1 LQKGFAVIFVLIMAI
16 SANYAQD
23 GQQDS
28 STQKLP
34 DSFIPTSDYITP
46 AFPNLPQPLSLL
58 NDTLVIPLGWIK
70 ADFGKRDIEIHI
82 DRDWRY
88 ITLTEFIDDNIFRI
102 PFTAPVDWYFEHM
115 IDINRRIIYTEKVS
129 LGSEELIEES
139 RREGKGITF
148 DLVDMGALGTASLRV
163 RGNINISGKMVFQ
176 DQELVRS
183 SLAESQNTHLEF
195 DQKQNLNVEG
205 SIGDRIT
212 VLMDNDSERDFDW
225 ENNIRISY
233 EGAEDDI
240 IQKIDAG
247 NISLSLPATQ
257 FVTFSGQNKGLF
269 GMKAV
274 SKLGPVDI
282 TTIASIEKTKKEQ
295 QEYKGTSEA
304 QAVRIKD
311 YEYIENQYF
320 FINRMYRDGALNQPT
335 EYMGQSKTIE
345 YIPPFYPLVNGLH
358 RIGRYA
364 VRNFELYRM
373 DNSNDPTTEP
383 GSAFVDINNPSDYDR
398 NNVNF
403 KRLEEGADYSISR
416 DLGFMRLKNR
426 SPDNVIA
433 CHYIIVKLDAN
444 NRNTVVDT
452 VLSIGHGVSESD
464 STLALQMIKPQSLTP
479 NHDLWDLMFKN
490 VYYMG
495 ATNIN
500 QEGFEVKIWNTDFQ
514 PDKNYDPNG
523 IDYITQFGLD
533 SVDASNELKSD
544 NIIDMFNPNIVSFA
558 TGELFFPMYHPFA
571 SDSMVG
577 GNTNPD
583 LKGVLGDGIMYT
595 STIIGEITQDKHWEI
610 EVEYTNPSSTINLG
624 FMIVEGS
631 EQVFTDGVELKRG
644 QDYQIDYFSGTLIL
658 SSDADPNANLKILF
672 DKHELVSF
680 DKKTILGTRAQLDLG
695 EKSFV
700 GATALY
706 YNQSVMNEKVE
717 IGYEPMR
724 NFIWDLNGRYQL
736 EFDGLTRALDRMPI
750 IETEKVSSFSV
761 EGEIA
766 QVLPNPN
773 PINNTATGDP
783 NGVAFIDDFEGSKR
797 TTSIPIQRRY
807 WRESSAPLS
816 AGNSEYLKQKHR
828 TKMVWY
834 NPYVQTRTKDI
845 WPNQST
851 SIRAQNE
858 TTDILKL
865 NYRPRNLQSGLLQDS
880 LWAGITTPLYSGDYD
895 QTQTKF
901 FEIWLWGENGR
912 LTIDLGRIS
921 EDRDGDGKLDTEDIP
936 EAGMNG
942 NTLLDE
948 GEDIGIDGC
957 TDTFEDGWGG
967 CIDTF
972 YVDVVDDPL
981 WANIIYTGSD
991 RNLDD
996 PNNDN
1001 WSYKEGSSNY
1011 DHINGTEGNALDAGR
1026 YPDSESLD
1034 RSTELQRVNKY
1045 YTKSFHLA
1053 DTTYLAGRTK
1063 KSDGT
1068 YTGWKLYR
1076 IPLNHFSRVDSSM
1089 SPEWTEIRHLRL
1101 AVSDTSNVNI
1111 SIAKIELVGN
1121 EWQEL
1126 GIAPD
1131 SSTTYTKENADSIFA
1146 IAVVNTE
1153 DNDDYVPPEG
1163 VKGEYDRLNDIRSK
1177 EQSLVMKFTDLPA
1190 GYSGAAMKSLMKIS
1204 GVNYLTY
1211 DKIKMYIYG
1220 ETPSQW
1226 IGKEETS
1233 VELFLRF
1240 GQGNNYYEFR
1250 QPVYS
1255 GWDETRG
1262 RNSIEIDLN
1271 WLTKLKLQDSASVK
1285 KFNETDIYEIIDS
1298 DRFYTF
1304 TDENGLE
1311 TGKKIE
1317 IKGKP
1322 SLSSIQFFTVGIS
1335 NQANEPITG
1344 EVWLDELRL
1353 SGVKK
1358 DRGVAM
1364 RVQSKFNLADLAT
1377 TTISY
1382 SRKDADFHVLQK
1394 RLGSNT
1400 NTENF
1405 RVSTNMQLHKLL
1417 PKSWGLNIPLNT
1429 SFSQGENRP
1438 KYFPDSDIL
1447 VDQDNVPDSIMTKKQ
1462 DISFSTSLTKSSKSD
1477 NRFVKATLDKIKP
1490 SFSASQSKSSNAL
1503 NSEVLSE
1510 KYSGK
1515 VSYSYPFSRDNY
1527 ITPFKW
1533 LKDVPWLGEKL
1544 GEMNVYYSPSAFN
1557 TNMSINESL
1566 SQTTKRVGSRTDK
1579 YTFDLSRKFSLDYS
1593 LTDKLKT
1600 KYSRTIT
1607 SDLKD
1612 FRGYAWMAIRDMDP
1626 GVVENINE
1634 SLNTSFNPQLFTWF
1648 KPNFNHSAAFRW
1660 NKPRASA
1667 FDGATIGTQ
1676 LRFSSSFNIL
1686 PSQIFE
1692 MFYNPLTKKSISTG
1706 STRRRGRAKD
1716 KEKELDESAKP
1727 EQKENAFLTSLHNI
1741 VRKVNPINISYTE
1754 NLNRTGRGVQG
1765 TVPMGYKFGWLPE
1778 HGLEH
1783 AADVG
1788 SDQGAWDHKRDFSVR
1803 TGLNLTRNISTSL
1816 NYAQNISTTI
1826 GASNIEQRS
1835 MSRDHIFWGEKLD
1848 EGFPFVGWS
1857 LRWSG
1862 IEKWPIINKI
1872 ARSAS
1877 MEHAVNGKES
1887 RSWQFENF
1895 EGPAMPLFNLDNF
1908 ILDYED
1914 NQRSLRKNISFSPL
1928 VGLNMNLKKGISMNI
1943 RHNVSKSVQDESN
1956 GLSVRNEKSWTASSN
1971 YSHRGG
1977 FTIPLPMMDDWNIQN
1992 TVNFTLNFDMN
2003 ESESLGSKN
2012 GGAEF
2017 GQTAFNSGWKTALR
2031 ISYSFSSQISGGII
2045 YEYRES
2051 ESKTTGKKIDRDFGF
2066 DVNIA
2071 ISG

>member
-1 LQKGFAVIFVLIMAI
+1 MYKGYAVILVLCMAI
-16 SANYAQD
+16 SANFAQD
-23 GQQDS
+23 GQSDS
-28 STQKLP
+28 SVQELH
-34 DSFIPTSDYITP
+34 DSFILASDYVTP
-46 AFPNLPQPLSLL
+46 AFPDIPKPLSLL
-58 NDTLVIPLGWIK
+58 ADTILTPLGWIK
-70 ADFGKRDIEIHI
+70 ADFGERDIEIHI
-82 DRDWRY
+82 DRDWQY
-88 ITLTEFIDDNIFRI
+88 ITLTEYIDDEIFRI
-102 PFTAPVDWYFEHM
+102 PFTAPVDWYFVHM
-115 IDINRRIIYTEKVS
+115 INVKRRIIFTDKVS
-129 LGSEELIEES
+129 LGSEDIVAES
-139 RREGKGITF
+139 RRGGKGITF

-205 SIGDRIT
+205 KIGDRIT

-269 GMKAV
+269 GLKAV
-274 SKLGPVDI
+274 SKLGPIDI

-295 QEYKGTSEA
+295 LEYKGTSEA
-304 QAVRIKD
+304 QTLRIKD
-311 YEYIENQYF
+311 YEYIKYQYF
-320 FINRMYRDGALNQPT
+320 FINKLYRNGAQNQPT
-335 EYMGQSKTIE
+335 EYMGQSKNIQ
-345 YIPPFYPLVNGLH
+345 YIPPFYPLVDGLH

-373 DNSNDPTTEP
+373 DNSTDPTTEP
-383 GSAFVDINNPSDYDR
+383 GSAYVDIDNPSDDDR

-403 KRLEEGADYSISR
+403 KRLEEGPDYSISR
-416 DLGFMRLKNR
+416 DLGFLRLKNR
-426 SPDNVIA
+426 SANNVLA
-433 CHYIIVKLDAN
+433 CHYIIVELDVN
-444 NRNTVVDT
+444 NRNSVIDT
-452 VLSIGHGVSESD
+452 VLAIGHGVIEGD
-464 STLALQMIKPQSLTP
+464 STLALKMIKPQNLTP
-479 NHDLWDLMFKN
+479 SHELWDLMFKN
-490 VYYMG
+490 VYYLG

-500 QEGFEVKIWNTDFQ
+500 QEGFGVKIFNTDFQ
-514 PDKNYDPNG
+514 PDKYYDPNG
-523 IDYITQFGLD
+523 IEYITQFGLD

-544 NIIDMFNPNIVSFA
+544 NIIDMFNPNIVSLP
-558 TGELFFPMYHPFA
+558 TGELFFPIYHPFTN
-571 SDSMVG
+571 DSLEG
-577 GNTNPD
+577 GNANPD
-583 LKGVLGDGIMYT
+583 LNGVLGVGKMYT

-610 EVEYTNPSSTINLG
+610 EVEYTNKSSTINLG

-631 EQVFTDGVELKRG
+631 DQVFLDGVELRRG
-644 QDYQIDYFSGTLIL
+644 QDYQIDYFSGTLIMG
-658 SSDADPNANLKILF
+658 SGTDPNANLKILY

-680 DKKTILGTRAQLDLG
+680 DKKTIIGTRAQMDLG
-695 EKSFV
+695 EKSFI

-706 YNQSVMNEKVE
+706 YNQSIMNEKIEV
-717 IGYEPMR
+717 GYEPMR

-736 EFDGLTRALDRMPI
+736 EFDGLTRALDRLPI
-750 IETEKVSSFSV
+750 IETEKVSAFSIV
-761 EGEIA
+761 GEIA
-766 QVLPNPN
+766 QVFPNPN
-773 PINNTATGDP
+773 PINNSATGDP

-807 WRESSAPLS
+807 WKESSAPLVL
-816 AGNSEYLKQKHR
+816 GDEQLKQRNR
-828 TKMVWY
+828 TKMGWY
-834 NPYVQTRTKDI
+834 NPYVQVRTKDI

-865 NYRPRNLQSGLLQDS
+865 NYRPRDLHSGIIQDS

-901 FEIWLWGENGR
+901 FEIWLYGEKGK
-912 LTIDLGRIS
+912 LTVNLGRIS
-921 EDRDGDGKLDTEDIP
+921 EDRDGDGQLDTED
-936 EAGMNG
+936 EKVAGMNG
-942 NTLLDE
+942 DGLLQDQ
-948 GEDIGIDGC
+948 EDIGLDGC
-957 TDTFEDGWGG
+957 IDEYEDGWGG

-972 YVDVVDDPL
+972 YVAVVDDPL
-981 WANIIYTGSD
+981 WADIVYTGLD

-1001 WSYKEGSSNY
+1001 WSYKEGSS
-1011 DHINGTEGNALDAGR
+1011 DFSKINGTEGNALDTGK
-1026 YPDSESLD
+1026 YPDTESLD
-1034 RSTELQRVNKY
+1034 RSFELMIVNKY
-1045 YTKSFHLA
+1045 FTKSFFLT

-1063 KSDGT
+1063 KSNGD

-1101 AVSDTSNVNI
+1101 VVSDTGNVNI
-1111 SIAKIELVGN
+1111 NVAKIELVGN
-1121 EWQEL
+1121 GWQEL
-1126 GIAPD
+1126 GIASD
-1131 SSTTYTKENADSIFA
+1131 SSNTFTKENADSVFA

-1153 DNDDYVPPEG
+1153 DNDSYVPPEG

-1204 GVNYLTY
+1204 GANYLTY
-1211 DKIKMYIYG
+1211 DKLKMYVYG
-1220 ETPSQW
+1220 ETPNQW

-1233 VELFLRF
+1233 VEFFLRF
-1240 GQGNNYYEFR
+1240 GQGNNYYEFI

-1271 WLTKLKLQDSASVK
+1271 WMTKLKLQDSSSVSK
-1285 KFNETDIYEIIDS
+1285 YEETDIYEIIDN
-1298 DRFYTF
+1298 DRYYTF
-1304 TDENGLE
+1304 TDEDGIE
-1311 TGKKIE
+1311 TGKKIH

-1322 SLSSIQFFTVGIS
+1322 SLSSIQYFTVGIT

-1344 EVWLDELRL
+1344 DVWLDELRL

-1377 TTISY
+1377 STISY
-1382 SRKDADFHVLQK
+1382 SRKDANFHVLQQ
-1394 RLGSNT
+1394 RLGSNA
-1400 NTENF
+1400 NTENL
-1405 RVSTNMQLHKLL
+1405 RVNTNVQLHKLM

-1429 SFSQGENRP
+1429 TFSQSENRP
-1438 KYFPDSDIL
+1438 KYFPDSDIQ
-1447 VDQDNVPDSIMTKKQ
+1447 VNQKNVPDSIMTRKQ
-1462 DISFSTSLTKSSKSD
+1462 EISFSTSLTKSSKSD
-1477 NRFVKATLDKIKP
+1477 NKFIKSTLDKIKP
-1490 SFSASQSKSSNAL
+1490 SFTASQSKSSDPL
-1503 NSEVLSE
+1503 NSEVLNE

-1544 GEMNVYYSPSAFN
+1544 GEMNVYYTPSAFN
-1557 TNMSINESL
+1557 TSLNFNESL
-1566 SQTTKRVGSRTDK
+1566 SQTTKRVGPRSDK
-1579 YTFDLSRKFSLDYS
+1579 YSFGLSRKFSLDYS

-1612 FRGYAWMAIRDMDP
+1612 FRGYAWIAIKEMDP

-1634 SLNTSFNPQLFTWF
+1634 NLTTSFNPQLFTWL

-1660 NKPRASA
+1660 NKPRASTI
-1667 FDGATIGTQ
+1667 DGATIGTQ

-1686 PSQIFE
+1686 PSQMFE
-1692 MFYNPLTKKSISTG
+1692 LFYKPPSKSSSRTE
-1706 STRRRGRAKD
+1706 SNRRRGRGKA
-1716 KEKELDESAKP
+1716 KEKEIKETKT
-1727 EQKENAFLTSLHNI
+1727 EQKENAFLTSLHGI
-1741 VRKVNPINISYTE
+1741 IRKVNPISFSYTE

-1765 TVPMGYKFGWLPE
+1765 TVPTGYKFGWLPE
-1778 HGLEH
+1778 HELDH
-1783 AADVG
+1783 ANNIG
-1788 SDQGAWDHKRDFSVR
+1788 SDLGTWDHKRDFSVR
-1803 TGLNLTRNISTSL
+1803 SGLNLTRNISTSM
-1816 NYAQNISTTI
+1816 NYSQNISITI
-1826 GASNIEQRS
+1826 GASNVEQRS
-1835 MSRDHIFWGEKLD
+1835 MSRDYLFWGEKLD
-1848 EGFPFVGWS
+1848 SGFPFFGWS
-1857 LRWSG
+1857 LRWTG
-1862 IEKWPIINKI
+1862 VEKWPFIKKI

-1877 MEHAVNGKES
+1877 MEHSMNGKES

-1895 EGPAMPLFNLDNF
+1895 DGPAMPLFDLDQF
-1908 ILDYED
+1908 INDYGD
-1914 NQRSLRKNISFSPL
+1914 YQRSARKNISFAPL
-1928 VGLNMNLKKGISMNI
+1928 IGLNINLKKGISMNI
-1943 RHNVSKSVQDESN
+1943 RHNLSKSVQDESN
-1956 GLSVRNEKSWTASSN
+1956 GLNVRNEKTWTASSN
-1971 YSHRGG
+1971 YSYRGG
-1977 FTIPLPMMDDWNIQN
+1977 FTIPLPYMDDWHIQN

-2003 ESESLGSKN
+2003 ESESLGSKD

-2031 ISYSFSSQISGGII
+2031 ISYSFSSQVSGGII

-2066 DVNIA
+2066 DINIA